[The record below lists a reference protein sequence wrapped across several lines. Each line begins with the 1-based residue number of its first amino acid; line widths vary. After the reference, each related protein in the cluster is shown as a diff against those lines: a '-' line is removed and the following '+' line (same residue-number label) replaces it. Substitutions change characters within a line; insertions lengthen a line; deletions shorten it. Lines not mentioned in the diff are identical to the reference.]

1 MNGHGEDT
9 LARAERV
16 LGYGSDLTMG
26 VANNLTTILL
36 ALDEFE
42 VARQLSEDTLAR
54 SRHVFGED
62 HPRTQKAA
70 DNLAV
75 ALQLLREAE

>member
-1 MNGHGEDT
+1 
-9 LARAERV
+9 
-16 LGYGSDLTMG
+16 MG